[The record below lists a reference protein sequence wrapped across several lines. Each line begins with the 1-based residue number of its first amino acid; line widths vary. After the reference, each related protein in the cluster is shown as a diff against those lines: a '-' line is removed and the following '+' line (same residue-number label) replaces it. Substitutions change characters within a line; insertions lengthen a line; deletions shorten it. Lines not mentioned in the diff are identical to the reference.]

1 VNDYF
6 SAVQAAFSEG
16 GVIARAQAHFRP
28 RQGQTEMAMAVAE
41 TIADGGVLVVEAG
54 TGVGKTYSYLV
65 PALLSGQRVL
75 ISTATKAL
83 QDQLFARD
91 LPSLTRM
98 LGLPLRMA
106 QLKGRPS
113 YLCQHHLG
121 QARLGR
127 AAPGRAAPQDP
138 QLLRT
143 LARVEEWA
151 RTTRSGDLAELSSV
165 SEDSAVW
172 PLVTSTRDNCLGSA
186 CPQFQPCHLNVARR
200 EALAADVVVV
210 NHHLFFAD
218 LEVRESGVAQLLPS
232 VGVVVFDEAHQ
243 LNETGIQFAGT
254 LVGTAQLQGY
264 GRDFLAQ
271 TLEHARGMGDWMQ
284 LSADLERTVRDLRL
298 AVGRSGVG
306 ERLRWLG
313 VVPDGLDAR
322 VWSQAFSALGQALHA
337 ALVALGGVEEM
348 AAELRQLYARGEAL
362 LRRLALFGRPSS
374 DDTVR
379 WLDIGSRH
387 LRMIE
392 SPLSIA
398 RIVRTRL
405 LQEGETE
412 AAEAGGEHADAGRPD
427 AGRPGAGRPDAGRPD
442 AGRPDA
448 WIFTSATLGDDAQLS
463 WFTEP
468 CGLRDARV
476 LRVDSPFDYAQQAAV
491 YVPAEFPAPG
501 TPAHSAEVAALV
513 QRSAEVLGGRTLV
526 LTTTTKALQLIGAA
540 LQAQFGLFSDLEV
553 LVQGQAPKQLL
564 LERFRQGQEGGG
576 KGCIL
581 VASATFWEGVDM
593 PGDALELVVIDK
605 LPFPPPDDPLVEA
618 RSQQLEAVGRS
629 AFRDYMLPEAAM
641 ALKQG
646 AGRLIRRETDQGVL
660 VVADTRLIAKPYGRR
675 LLAALPPMRR
685 IKTAADYDAALA
697 ALALTRTSTRDST

>member
-1 VNDYF
+1 MNDYF

-16 GVIARAQAHFRP
+16 GVIARTQPHFRP
-28 RQGQTEMAMAVAE
+28 RSGQTEMAMAVAE

-121 QARLGR
+121 QARQGR
-127 AAPGRAAPQDP
+127 AASGRAAPQDP

-151 RTTRSGDLAELSSV
+151 RVTRSGDLAELSSV

-172 PLVTSTRDNCLGSA
+172 PLVTSTRENCLGSA

-298 AVGRSGVG
+298 AVGRSTVG

-337 ALVALGGVEEM
+337 ALVALGAVEEM

-362 LRRLALFGRPSS
+362 LRRLALFGRASS

-405 LQEGETE
+405 LQESETPAGE
-412 AAEAGGEHADAGRPD
+412 GVADAGRQD
-427 AGRPGAGRPDAGRPD
+427 AGRPDAGRPD

-476 LRVDSPFDYAQQAAV
+476 LRVDSPFDYAQQAGV

-526 LTTTTKALQLIGAA
+526 LTTTSKALQLIGAA

-564 LERFRQGQEGGG
+564 LERFRVGAEGGG

-660 VVADTRLIAKPYGRR
+660 VVADTRLVTKPYGRR

-685 IKTAADYDAALA
+685 LKTAADYDAALA
-697 ALALTRTSTRDST
+697 ALTLTRTSTRDST

>member
-1 VNDYF
+1 MNDYF
-6 SAVQAAFSEG
+6 SAVQTAFSAG
-16 GVIARAQAHFRP
+16 GVIARAQPHFRP
-28 RQGQTEMAMAVAE
+28 RSGQTAMAMAVAE
-41 TIADGGVLVVEAG
+41 TISGGGVLVVEAG

-75 ISTATKAL
+75 VSTATKAL
-83 QDQLFARD
+83 QDQLFSRD
-91 LPSLTRM
+91 LPGLAQM

-121 QARLGR
+121 NARQGR
-127 AAPGRAAPQDP
+127 AASGRGAPQDP

-151 RTTRSGDLAELSSV
+151 RITRTGDLAELSSI
-165 SEDSAVW
+165 SEDSPVW

-186 CPQFQPCHLNVARR
+186 CPQFVPCHLNVARR
-200 EALAADVVVV
+200 EALVADVVVV

-264 GRDFLAQ
+264 ARDFLAQ

-298 AVGRSGVG
+298 AVGRTAVG
-306 ERLRWLG
+306 QRLRWLG
-313 VVPDGLDAR
+313 AVPDGLDPQ
-322 VWSQAFSALGQALHA
+322 VWPYAFSALGQALHS
-337 ALVALGGVEEM
+337 ALVALGAVEEM

-362 LRRLALFGRPSS
+362 LRRLALFGRTSS
-374 DDTVR
+374 DDSVR
-379 WLDIGSRH
+379 WLDVGSRH

-405 LQEGETE
+405 LQEGE
-412 AAEAGGEHADAGRPD
+412 AADTAGA
-427 AGRPGAGRPDAGRPD
+427 RPG
-442 AGRPDA
+442 A
-448 WIFTSATLGDDAQLS
+448 WIFTSATLGDDADLT

-491 YVPAEFPAPG
+491 YVPREFPAPG
-501 TPAHSAEVAALV
+501 TPTHSAEVAALV

-526 LTTTTKALQLIGAA
+526 LTTTTKALQAIGAA
-540 LQAQFGLFSDLEV
+540 LQAQFGLFSELEV

-564 LERFRQGQEGGG
+564 LERFRAGQGGG
-576 KGCIL
+576 RGCIL

-660 VVADTRLIAKPYGRR
+660 VICDTRLVSKPYGRR

-685 IKTAADYDAALA
+685 LHTPADYDAALA
-697 ALALTRTSTRDST
+697 ALALTRTSTRDSTSS

>member
-1 VNDYF
+1 MSDFF
-6 SAVQAAFSEG
+6 SAVRSAFSQD
-16 GVIARAQAHFRP
+16 GVIAQAQPHFRP
-28 RQGQTEMAMAVAE
+28 RSGQTAMAVAVAE

-91 LPSLTRM
+91 LPALVGL

-113 YLCQHHLG
+113 YLCQHRLG
-121 QARLGR
+121 QVRLARG
-127 AAPGRAAPQDP
+127 APQDP
-138 QLLRT
+138 QVLRS

-151 RTTRSGDLAELSSV
+151 RVTRSGDVAELSSV
-165 SEDSAVW
+165 GEDSPVW

-186 CPQFQPCHLNVARR
+186 CPQFEPCHLNVARR
-200 EALAADVVVV
+200 AALAADVVVV

-264 GRDFLAQ
+264 ARDFLAL

-298 AVGRSGVG
+298 AAGHSAVG

-313 VVPDGLDAR
+313 VVPEGLDRAR
-322 VWSQAFSALGQALHA
+322 WTQAFSALGQALHA
-337 ALVALGGVEEM
+337 ALVVLGGAEEM

-362 LRRLALFGRPSS
+362 LHRLALFGKTSS

-387 LRMIE
+387 VRMIE

-405 LQEGETE
+405 LQEDD
-412 AAEAGGEHADAGRPD
+412 AAVPGSASASGPGA
-427 AGRPGAGRPDAGRPD
+427 GAGRPS
-442 AGRPDA
+442 A
-448 WIFTSATLGDDAQLS
+448 WVFTSATLGDDAQLR

-476 LRVDSPFDYAQQAAV
+476 LRVDSPFDYARQAGV
-491 YVPAEFPAPG
+491 YVPEAFPAPG
-501 TPAHSAEVAALV
+501 TPTHSAEVAALV

-526 LTTTTKALQLIGAA
+526 LTTTTRALQVIGAT
-540 LQAQFGLFSDLEV
+540 LQAQLGLFSALEV
-553 LVQGQAPKQLL
+553 LVQGQAPKQVL

-660 VVADTRLIAKPYGRR
+660 VIADTRLMGKPYGRR
-675 LLAALPPMRR
+675 LLAALPPMKRLHGAAEFE
-685 IKTAADYDAALA
+685 TALD
-697 ALALTRTSTRDST
+697 ALALTRASTRDATAS

>member
-1 VNDYF
+1 MNDYF
-6 SAVQAAFSEG
+6 SAVQAAFSAD
-16 GVIARAQAHFRP
+16 GVIARAQPHFRP
-28 RQGQTEMAMAVAE
+28 RGGQTEMALAVAE
-41 TIADGGVLVVEAG
+41 TISDGGVLVVEAG

-65 PALLSGQRVL
+65 PVLLSGQRVL

-83 QDQLFARD
+83 QDQLFSRD
-91 LPSLTRM
+91 LPGLAQM

-121 QARLGR
+121 QARQGR
-127 AAPGRAAPQDP
+127 GAPKDP

-143 LARVEEWA
+143 LAQVEEWA
-151 RTTRSGDLAELSSV
+151 RVTRSGDLAELSSIP
-165 SEDSAVW
+165 EDSPVW

-186 CPQFQPCHLNVARR
+186 CPQFGPCHLNVARR
-200 EALAADVVVV
+200 EALVADVVVV

-264 GRDFLAQ
+264 ARDFLAQ

-298 AVGRSGVG
+298 AAGRTAVG

-313 VVPDGLDAR
+313 AVPDGLDAH
-322 VWSQAFSALGQALHA
+322 VWSHAFSSLGQALHA
-337 ALVALGGVEEM
+337 ALVALGAVEEM

-362 LRRLALFGRPSS
+362 LRRLALFGKTSS
-374 DDTVR
+374 DDSVR
-379 WLDIGSRH
+379 WLDVGSRH

-405 LQEGETE
+405 LQEGEG
-412 AAEAGGEHADAGRPD
+412 ADGAGP
-427 AGRPGAGRPDAGRPD
+427 RPG
-442 AGRPDA
+442 A
-448 WIFTSATLGDDAQLS
+448 WIFTSATLGDDADLS

-476 LRVDSPFDYAQQAAV
+476 LRVDSPFDYAHQAAV
-491 YVPAEFPAPG
+491 YVPQEFPAPG

-526 LTTTTKALQLIGAA
+526 LTTTTKALQAIGAA

-564 LERFRQGQEGGG
+564 LERFRAGRQGAGRQGAGQAGGR
-576 KGCIL
+576 GCIL

-660 VVADTRLIAKPYGRR
+660 VIADTRLVAKPYGRR

-685 IKTAADYDAALA
+685 LHTSADYDAALQ
-697 ALALTRTSTRDST
+697 ALALTRTSTRDSSSSAAP

>member
-1 VNDYF
+1 VSDYF
-6 SAVQAAFSEG
+6 SAVQAAFSAEG
-16 GVIARAQAHFRP
+16 AIARSQPHFRP
-28 RQGQTEMAMAVAE
+28 RSGQTAMAMAVAE
-41 TIADGGVLVVEAG
+41 TISGGGVLVVEAG

-75 ISTATKAL
+75 VSTATKAL
-83 QDQLFARD
+83 QDQLFSRD
-91 LPSLTRM
+91 LPGLAQM

-121 QARLGR
+121 QARQGR
-127 AAPGRAAPQDP
+127 GAPQDP

-151 RTTRSGDLAELSSV
+151 RITRSGDLAELSSIP
-165 SEDSAVW
+165 EDSPVW

-186 CPQFQPCHLNVARR
+186 CPQFVPCHLNVARR
-200 EALAADVVVV
+200 EALVADVVVV

-264 GRDFLAQ
+264 ARDFLAQ

-298 AVGRSGVG
+298 AAGGTAVG

-313 VVPDGLDAR
+313 AVPDGLDPP
-322 VWSQAFSALGQALHA
+322 VWSHAFSGLGQALHA

-348 AAELRQLYARGEAL
+348 AGELRQLYARGEAL
-362 LRRLALFGRPSS
+362 LRRLALFGRTSS
-374 DDTVR
+374 DDSVR
-379 WLDIGSRH
+379 WLDVGGRH

-405 LQEGETE
+405 LQEGEE
-412 AAEAGGEHADAGRPD
+412 ANPD
-427 AGRPGAGRPDAGRPD
+427 STRPG
-442 AGRPDA
+442 A
-448 WIFTSATLGDDAQLS
+448 WIFTSATLGDDEDLT

-491 YVPAEFPAPG
+491 YVPREFPAPG
-501 TPAHSAEVAALV
+501 TPTHSAEVAALV
-513 QRSAEVLGGRTLV
+513 QRSAERLGGRTLV
-526 LTTTTKALQLIGAA
+526 LTTTTKALQAIGAA

-564 LERFRQGQEGGG
+564 LERFRAGRQGEGQGGG
-576 KGCIL
+576 RGCIL

-660 VVADTRLIAKPYGRR
+660 VICDTRLVAKTYGRR

-685 IKTAADYDAALA
+685 LQTSADYDAALQ
-697 ALALTRTSTRDST
+697 ALALTRTSTRDSSSS

>member
-1 VNDYF
+1 MNDYF

-16 GVIARAQAHFRP
+16 GVIAQAQPHFRP
-28 RQGQTEMAMAVAE
+28 RSGQTEMALAVAE

-83 QDQLFARD
+83 QDQLFSRD

-98 LGLPLRMA
+98 LGLPLRTA

-121 QARLGR
+121 QARQGR
-127 AAPGRAAPQDP
+127 GAPQDP

-151 RTTRSGDLAELSSV
+151 RVTRTGDLAELSAV
-165 SEDSAVW
+165 SEDSPVW

-186 CPQFQPCHLNVARR
+186 CPQFEPCHLNVARR
-200 EALAADVVVV
+200 AALAADVVVV

-298 AVGRSGVG
+298 AVGRAAVG

-313 VVPDGLDAR
+313 AVPDGLDAR
-322 VWSQAFSALGQALHA
+322 VWSGAFSALGQALHA

-362 LRRLALFGRPSS
+362 LRRLALFGRASS

-405 LQEGETE
+405 LQESETPGE
-412 AAEAGGEHADAGRPD
+412 AAASAAAGRPD
-427 AGRPGAGRPDAGRPD
+427 AGRPDAGRPD

-448 WIFTSATLGDDAQLS
+448 WIFTSATLGDDAELS

-468 CGLRDARV
+468 CGLRDARI

-491 YVPAEFPAPG
+491 YVPLEFPAPG
-501 TPAHSAEVAALV
+501 TPTHSAEVAALV

-526 LTTTTKALQLIGAA
+526 LTTTTKALQVIGAA

-564 LERFRQGQEGGG
+564 LERFRTGSEGGG

-660 VVADTRLIAKPYGRR
+660 VIADTRLVAKPYGRR

-685 IKTAADYDAALA
+685 LKTAVDYDAALA
-697 ALALTRTSTRDST
+697 ALALTRASTRDSTSA

>member
-1 VNDYF
+1 MGEF
-6 SAVQAAFSEG
+6 IAAVEAAFSAD
-16 GVIARAQAHFRP
+16 GVIAKAHPHFRP
-28 RQGQTEMAMAVAE
+28 RSGQTEMAVAVAE
-41 TIADGGVLVVEAG
+41 TIANGGVLVVEAG

-75 ISTATKAL
+75 VSTATKAL
-83 QDQLFARD
+83 QDQLFSRD
-91 LPSLTRM
+91 LPSLVGM

-113 YLCQHHLG
+113 YLCQH
-121 QARLGR
+121 RLGLAR
-127 AAPGRAAPQDP
+127 QGRGAPQDP
-138 QLLRT
+138 QLLRS
-143 LARVEEWA
+143 LAHVEEWA
-151 RTTRSGDLAELSSV
+151 RVTRSGDLAELSTV
-165 SEDSAVW
+165 GEDSPVW

-186 CPQFQPCHLNVARR
+186 CPQFEPCHLNVARR
-200 EALAADVVVV
+200 AALAADVVVV

-298 AVGRSGVG
+298 AAGRSQVG
-306 ERLRWLG
+306 ERLRWRG
-313 VVPDGLDAR
+313 AVPDGLDAAI
-322 VWSQAFSALGQALHA
+322 WSTAFSALGQALHA
-337 ALVALGGVEEM
+337 ALKALGQVEEM

-362 LRRLALFGRPSS
+362 LRRLALFGKNGS
-374 DDTVR
+374 DEAVR

-405 LQEGETE
+405 LQEAPEGEAPQE
-412 AAEAGGEHADAGRPD
+412 SGAAGS
-427 AGRPGAGRPDAGRPD
+427 RPGAGRPDAGRPH
-442 AGRPDA
+442 A
-448 WIFTSATLGDDAQLS
+448 WVFTSATLGDDAELS
-463 WFTEP
+463 WFCEP
-468 CGLRDARV
+468 CGLREARV
-476 LRVDSPFDYAQQAAV
+476 LRVDSPFDYAHQAAV
-491 YVPAEFPAPG
+491 YVPQEFPAPG

-526 LTTTTKALQLIGAA
+526 LTTTTKALQVIGAA
-540 LQAQFGLFSDLEV
+540 LQAQYGLFSEIEV
-553 LVQGQAPKQLL
+553 LVQGQAPKQVL
-564 LERFRQGQEGGG
+564 LERFRQGKEGTGR
-576 KGCIL
+576 GCIL

-593 PGDALELVVIDK
+593 PGDALQLVVIDK

-660 VVADTRLIAKPYGRR
+660 VIADTRLVAKPYGRR

-685 IKTAADYDAALA
+685 LRTEVELDAALA
-697 ALALTRTSTRDST
+697 ALMAGTQPAD

>member
-1 VNDYF
+1 MSEFLSAVETAF
-6 SAVQAAFSEG
+6 SAE
-16 GVIARAQAHFRP
+16 GVIAQAQPHFRP
-28 RQGQTEMAMAVAE
+28 RSGQTEMAVAVAQ
-41 TIADGGVLVVEAG
+41 TIATGGVLVVEAG

-75 ISTATKAL
+75 VSTATKAL
-83 QDQLFARD
+83 QDQLFSRD
-91 LPSLTRM
+91 LPGLVGV

-113 YLCQHHLG
+113 YLCQYRLG
-121 QARLGR
+121 QARQGR
-127 AAPGRAAPQDP
+127 GAPQDP
-138 QLLRT
+138 QLLRS

-151 RTTRSGDLAELSSV
+151 RVTRSGDLAELSTV
-165 SEDSAVW
+165 GEDSPVW

-186 CPQFQPCHLNVARR
+186 CPQFEPCHLNVARR
-200 EALAADVVVV
+200 QALAADVVVV

-264 GRDFLAQ
+264 GRDFLAL

-298 AVGRSGVG
+298 AAGRSQAG
-306 ERLRWLG
+306 ERLRWRG
-313 VVPDGLDAR
+313 AVPDGLDAST
-322 VWSQAFSALGQALHA
+322 WSTAFSALGQALHA
-337 ALVALGGVEEM
+337 ALTALGRVEEM
-348 AAELRQLYARGEAL
+348 AAELRQLYARGETL
-362 LRRLALFGRPSS
+362 LRRLALFGRNGS
-374 DDTVR
+374 DDAVR

-405 LQEGETE
+405 LQESGAPGETSPL
-412 AAEAGGEHADAGRPD
+412 AAQ
-427 AGRPGAGRPDAGRPD
+427 RPG
-442 AGRPDA
+442 A
-448 WIFTSATLGDDAQLS
+448 WIFTSATLGDDADLS

-476 LRVDSPFDYAQQAAV
+476 LRVDSPFDYARQAAV
-491 YVPAEFPAPG
+491 YVPQEFPAPG
-501 TPAHSAEVAALV
+501 TPEHSAQVAALV

-526 LTTTTKALQLIGAA
+526 LTTTTRALQAIGAA

-553 LVQGQAPKQLL
+553 LVQGQAPKQVL
-564 LERFRQGQEGGG
+564 LERFRQGQQGGG

-660 VVADTRLIAKPYGRR
+660 VVTDTRLVDKPYGRR
-675 LLAALPPMRR
+675 LLAALPAMRR
-685 IKTAADYDAALA
+685 LQTGRELEDALA
-697 ALALTRTSTRDST
+697 ALALTRASTTEPAAS

>member
-1 VNDYF
+1 MSDYF
-6 SAVQAAFSEG
+6 SAVRAAFSADG
-16 GVIARAQAHFRP
+16 LIARAQPYFRP
-28 RQGQTEMAMAVAE
+28 RAGQTEMAMAVAE
-41 TIADGGVLVVEAG
+41 TIDHGGVLVVEAG

-75 ISTATKAL
+75 VSTATKAL
-83 QDQLFARD
+83 QDQLFSRD

-113 YLCQHHLG
+113 YLCQHHLA
-121 QARLGR
+121 QARQGR
-127 AAPGRAAPQDP
+127 GAPRDP

-143 LARVEEWA
+143 LAQVEQWA
-151 RTTRSGDLAELSSV
+151 KVTRTGDLAELSSV
-165 SEDSAVW
+165 GEDSPVW

-186 CPQFQPCHLNVARR
+186 CPQFEPCHLNVARR
-200 EALAADVVVV
+200 AALDADVVVV

-264 GRDFLAQ
+264 ARDFLAQ

-284 LSADLERTVRDLRL
+284 LSADLERCVRDLRL
-298 AVGRSGVG
+298 AAGRSAAGT
-306 ERLRWLG
+306 RLRWLG
-313 VVPDGLDAR
+313 SVPDGLDALAWR
-322 VWSQAFSALGQALHA
+322 GAFSALGQALHA
-337 ALVALGGVEEM
+337 ALVALGNVEEM

-362 LRRLALFGRPSS
+362 LGRLALFGKTSS
-374 DDTVR
+374 DDSVR

-405 LQEGETE
+405 LQEDETSG
-412 AAEAGGEHADAGRPD
+412 AARVDAS
-427 AGRPGAGRPDAGRPD
+427 GRPG
-442 AGRPDA
+442 A
-448 WIFTSATLGDDAQLS
+448 WIFTSATLGDDDDLS

-491 YVPAEFPAPG
+491 YVPQEFPVPG

-513 QRSAEVLGGRTLV
+513 QRSAQVLGGRTLV
-526 LTTTTKALQLIGAA
+526 LTTTTKALQAIGAA

-553 LVQGQAPKQLL
+553 LVQGQAPKQVL
-564 LERFRQGQEGGG
+564 LERFRAGWQGGG
-576 KGCIL
+576 RGCIL

-618 RSQQLEAVGRS
+618 RLQQLEAVGRN

-660 VVADTRLIAKPYGRR
+660 VITDTRLVSKPYGRR

-685 IKTAADYDAALA
+685 LQAPADYDAALA
-697 ALALTRTSTRDST
+697 ALALTRTSTRDSTSS